1 MVKPRGRCRASGW
14 TLIELTIVIALVT
27 VLSTI
32 ALVGYRSAITRTRE
46 AVLKEDLFRMRD
58 AIDQYYADK
67 QAYPATLDTLVG
79 EGYIRAVPLDPFTGT
94 RDTWQPVL
102 GELDP
107 ADPLAQGIFDVKS
120 GADGTA
126 LDGTLYV
133 DW

>member
-1 MVKPRGRCRASGW
+1 MVIPGKRFRAEGW
-14 TLIELTIVIALVT
+14 TLIELTIVTALIT

-58 AIDQYYADK
+58 AIDQHYADK
-67 QAYPATLDTLVG
+67 QEYPATLDTLVS
-79 EGYIRAVPLDPFTGT
+79 EGYLRTVPEDPLT
-94 RDTWQPVL
+94 RTPDTWLPVL
-102 GELDP
+102 AELDP

-120 GADGTA
+120 GAEGTA
-126 LDGTLYV
+126 LDGTLYA